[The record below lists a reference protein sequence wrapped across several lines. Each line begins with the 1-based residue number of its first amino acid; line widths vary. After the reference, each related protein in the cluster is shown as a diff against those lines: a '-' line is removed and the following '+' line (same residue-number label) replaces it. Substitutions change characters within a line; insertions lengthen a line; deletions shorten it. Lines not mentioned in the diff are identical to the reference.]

1 MADMISLT
9 SLSRREAV
17 ADALHRCVLGLDSD
31 DRDLFESACLTNE
44 SMIFIGGGFA
54 LEGWTAINEVFE
66 RVFTLITTHV
76 ISNIRVQ
83 LKDGQDTAFLTAHA
97 ISYHVRPDDALK
109 QEDTSYTAGSLYSIN
124 LVRDGNDGLWKIK
137 RWEIKVLWTTGDKAV
152 LHA

>member
-124 LVRDGNDGLWKIK
+124 LVRDGDDGLWKIK

-152 LHA
+152 LHG

>member
-1 MADMISLT
+1 
-9 SLSRREAV
+9 
-17 ADALHRCVLGLDSD
+17 
-31 DRDLFESACLTNE
+31 
-44 SMIFIGGGFA
+44 MIFIGGGFA
-54 LEGWTAINEVFE
+54 LEGWTAINEIFE

-109 QEDTSYTAGSLYSIN
+109 QEDTSYTAGSLYSID
-124 LVRDGNDGLWKIK
+124 LVRDRDDGLWKIK

-152 LHA
+152 LHG